1 MYHITEPLLF
11 LFGKLEDVEGVVVV
25 HGKTIIY
32 HMTEPLLFL
41 FCKLEDVEGVVVVHG
56 NLGHVSPLLG
66 VQAHDTRPQVPQ
78 HHKMY
83 NYDQTKCLNPYNV
96 NYQKNVELKLCGFKT
111 MCKPSLYLL

>member
-1 MYHITEPLLF
+1 MCTAKQLYITLLNRWLF
-11 LFGKLEDVEGVVVV
+11 LFG
-25 HGKTIIY
+25 
-32 HMTEPLLFL
+32 
-41 FCKLEDVEGVVVVHG
+41 KLEDVEGVVVVHG

-96 NYQKNVELKLCGFKT
+96 NYQKKRRIKT
-111 MCKPSLYLL
+111 VRV